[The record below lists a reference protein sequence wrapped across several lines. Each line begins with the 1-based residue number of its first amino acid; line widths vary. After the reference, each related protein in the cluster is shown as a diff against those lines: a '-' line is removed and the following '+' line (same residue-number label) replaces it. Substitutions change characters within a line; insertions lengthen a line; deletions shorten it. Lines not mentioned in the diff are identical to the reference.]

1 MESATHHVVDGEM
14 RTRSDRRSVAA
25 MTSTRIIG
33 LGSMGS
39 GMARNLLKGGFAL
52 TVEDLDADRVAALVT
67 DGAVAAKPGAVAE
80 SVVILSV
87 PAPQHVEA
95 ICFGDDGLL
104 ARMQPGTVL
113 VNASTVDLPTAR
125 RLDEA
130 CTAAGVHHV
139 DGPVTGAADSAASG
153 TLVFMCGATDEA
165 LAAAMPQLEA
175 MGTDIVHLGPAPAGT
190 ASKLLTNMLWFI
202 HVSALSDSMS
212 LAARCGVDID
222 RFAALVQG
230 NNCAANSWVAR
241 HDLPNILADD
251 DDPSFTLALCVKD
264 LRLIG
269 ELEAEVGYSS
279 DFAAAARARFGAAME
294 RFGPETGELAV
305 TRIAETAAQTSIR
318 SRS

>member
-1 MESATHHVVDGEM
+1 
-14 RTRSDRRSVAA
+14 

-52 TVEDLDADRVAALVT
+52 VVDDIDADRVAMLVAE
-67 DGAVAAKPGAVAE
+67 GATAAQPGPVEE

-104 ARMQPGTVL
+104 ARIQPGAVL
-113 VNASTVDLPTAR
+113 INASTVDLPSAR

-130 CTAAGVHHV
+130 CAERGILHV
-139 DGPVTGAADSAASG
+139 DGPVTGAADSAAAG
-153 TLVFMCGATDEA
+153 TLVFMCGATDAA
-165 LAAAMPQLEA
+165 LAAALPQLQA
-175 MGTDIVHLGPAPAGT
+175 MGTEIEHLGPAPAGT

-202 HVSALSDSMS
+202 HVAALSDSMS
-212 LAARCGVDID
+212 LAARCGVDMD
-222 RFAALVQG
+222 RFGALVQG
-230 NNCAANSWVAR
+230 GNCAANSWVAR

-269 ELEAEVGYSS
+269 ELEDEVGYSS
-279 DFAAAARARFGAAME
+279 DFAAAARARFGAAID
-294 RFGPETGELAV
+294 RFGPERGELAV

-318 SRS
+318 SR

>member
-1 MESATHHVVDGEM
+1 MERRFAYLPP
-14 RTRSDRRSVAA
+14 RRSVAA
-25 MTSTRIIG
+25 MTTTRIVG
-33 LGSMGS
+33 LGSMGA

-52 TVEDLDADRVAALVT
+52 AVDDLDADRVAALVAE
-67 DGAVAAKPGAVAE
+67 GAVTAQPGPVGE
-80 SVVILSV
+80 DVVILSL
-87 PAPQHVEA
+87 PAPQHVTA
-95 ICFGDDGLL
+95 VCLGDEGLI
-104 ARMQPGTVL
+104 ARMRPGATL

-125 RLDEA
+125 RLDDA
-130 CTAAGVHHV
+130 CAAAGVLHV

-165 LAAAMPQLEA
+165 LAAALPQLEA
-175 MGTDIVHLGPAPAGT
+175 MGTEIVLLGPAPAGT

-222 RFAALVQG
+222 RFAELVQG
-230 NNCAANSWVAR
+230 GNCAANSWVAR

-269 ELEAEVGYSS
+269 ELEAEIGYSS
-279 DFAAAARARFGAAME
+279 DFAAAARARFGAAHE

-318 SRS
+318 SRH